1 MYLRK
6 LFYASI
12 SLFALVQGHISLISP
27 CPRFITTGKNCP
39 AIPAGQEPAQEINKP
54 ISSRQQDFNDPLCKF
69 EKPWPTPVAKWTAG
83 KSITVEFGQ
92 HAVSHS
98 GGHCEF
104 SVSYDGGKTFVVIHQ
119 ELRYC
124 FVGKK
129 PASITNE
136 VSVFSYTFDL
146 PKDLPSSDKAVFAWT
161 WVNASGN
168 REFYMNCAD
177 VSIAGSSKSFTGKEM
192 TIVNYKD
199 YPTVP
204 EFNMDYETGIKL
216 YTSDAKNI
224 TVTSDGSGGA
234 GPNDDDS
241 EELSDT
247 VSEPPADTVP
257 DPPPAPQTDSDS
269 EEPSDTGSVD
279 QSADGTASG
288 TVTSEMPTIMPTAT
302 NVPTVTTTATVT
314 TAVMDGD
321 SNKGTHHHGGMC
333 CQNCCGCNGGN
344 NGGWF
349 GGMQNMGGYQQYGYY
364 GPGYIV
370 PDPGMDTVNNYFYA
384 NNNGGYQ
391 GQYQGGGQAG
401 YQNGHQGGGQNYYQY
416 SYGQAPNQ
424 NYPGVPNFAN
434 NDQMYGPPINTQAS
448 SVSIIQ

>member
-1 MYLRK
+1 MNLSK
-6 LFYASI
+6 LFYASV
-12 SLFALVQGHISLISP
+12 SLFALAQGHISLISP
-27 CPRFITTGKNCP
+27 CPRFITTGKDCP
-39 AIPAGQEPAQEINKP
+39 ALPAGQEAAQEINKP

-69 EKPWPTPVAKWTAG
+69 EKAWPTPVAKWTAG
-83 KSITVEFGQ
+83 QSITVEFGQ

-199 YPTVP
+199 YPTLP

-224 TVTSDGSGGA
+224 TVTSDGSGGEGSA
-234 GPNDDDS
+234 VD
-241 EELSDT
+241 
-247 VSEPPADTVP
+247 
-257 DPPPAPQTDSDS
+257 DSDS
-269 EEPSDTGSVD
+269 EGSSDMDSVD
-279 QSADGTASG
+279 QSADDTAINTDSVSNDNSAIN
-288 TVTSEMPTIMPTAT
+288 TDSASLDSSASDTLATETPTIMPT
-302 NVPTVTTTATVT
+302 TTDIPTATA
-314 TAVMDGD
+314 TATASVPGGD
-321 SNKGTHHHGGMC
+321 NNKGTHHHGGMC
-333 CQNCCGCNGGN
+333 CQNCCGCNGGY

-364 GPGYIV
+364 GPGYMV
-370 PDPGMDTVNNYFYA
+370 PNPGMDTVNNYFYA
-384 NNNGGYQ
+384 YDNGGSQ
-391 GQYQGGGQAG
+391 GQYQGGGQTG
-401 YQNGHQGGGQNYYQY
+401 YQGG
-416 SYGQAPNQ
+416 
-424 NYPGVPNFAN
+424 YPG
-434 NDQMYGPPINTQAS
+434 G
-448 SVSIIQ
+448 